1 MIGTTNSKISDQLR
15 YIYSICRCCWNVATH
30 KWKVHNEKIYI
41 IFFCRKVTSDFY
53 KVKISTNYEKIILI
67 FVVLSIALAR
77 LGTILRVVREITR
90 SKKNKNVNF

>member
-1 MIGTTNSKISDQLR
+1 M
-15 YIYSICRCCWNVATH
+15 
-30 KWKVHNEKIYI
+30 
-41 IFFCRKVTSDFY
+41 TSDFY
-53 KVKISTNYEKIILI
+53 KVKMSTNYEKIILI